1 MKKIIY
7 LEIFTIVVAYLIGSF
22 FVPKSFIPLFSICWQ
37 LVVILYLFLIKKI
50 QPNFNL
56 MLTVIFLAGFSVIS
70 WFGLGNHSV
79 SSIVRSIILAPI
91 MEEMLFR
98 EYLFNNL
105 TGKAGRKIVLSSVVF
120 GAYHIK
126 NILLFSPLYILRQ
139 IFSATVFGL
148 INGYLKARTRSLTMP
163 IIIHSFNNGLFA
175 SLQKIAFKFLF
186 TIN

>member
-7 LEIFTIVVAYLIGSF
+7 LEICVIVVTYLIGSLS
-22 FVPKSFIPLFSICWQ
+22 VPKNFIPLFSICWQ
-37 LVVILYLFLIKKI
+37 LAVILYLFLIKKI
-50 QPNFNL
+50 HPNFNL
-56 MLTVIFLAGFSVIS
+56 MLTVVLLAGFSAIS
-70 WFGLGNHSV
+70 WFGLGNHNV
-79 SSIVRSIILAPI
+79 SSIIRSIILAPL

-98 EYLFNNL
+98 EYIFNNL
-105 TGKAGRKIVLSSVVF
+105 TGKSGRKIFLSSVIF

-139 IFSATVFGL
+139 IFSAIVLGL

-163 IIIHSFNNGLFA
+163 IAIHSFNNGVFA

-186 TIN
+186 S